1 MLLHVSPEHHS
12 WELAFGKPRS
22 TYAKPQLLLALSS
35 GLVPGLL
42 RPDCGS
48 VSPPYATN
56 KDPIGMLILT
66 GLSRK
71 FVCLVSSF
79 HLPPQ
84 AATLSTF
91 LKPFLDTSASNSLA
105 VIRF

>member
-1 MLLHVSPEHHS
+1 MLLHVSLEHHS

-84 AATLSTF
+84 AGDFEHLSKTLSRH
-91 LKPFLDTSASNSLA
+91 KCEQ
-105 VIRF
+105 